1 MQPPILLT
9 ERDHARLNQLV
20 SQAVVPEHLV
30 ERLEAELLR
39 ATIVPFSRDVVQ
51 LGSLVTWETEQTRQ
65 VRTAR
70 LIAPPERAIG
80 MNEVSV
86 LTPVGCALIGLRAGD
101 VFTWVDG
108 SRQWRLRVVAV
119 ENEAVL
125 P

>member
-20 SQAVVPEHLV
+20 TQATIPDHLV

-51 LGSLVTWETEQTRQ
+51 LGSRVTWETEETRQ

-70 LIAPPERAIG
+70 LIAPPERATST
-80 MNEVSV
+80 NEVSV
-86 LTPVGCALIGLRAGD
+86 LTPVGCALIGLRVGD
-101 VFTWVDG
+101 VFTWTDG

-119 ENEAVL
+119 ENEEPV
-125 P
+125 